1 MVNDCELN
9 KILILFLQLSGR
21 VKIMI
26 IMKDII
32 ELYRLGLIIGY
43 FSIDDIIDCADNLIE
58 IEEESDNEIIEIS
71 LSKKKGV
78 SHIIEKLNQMEYNLK
93 SDLAPKILLGLIYKD
108 FSRNKESVDYLK
120 SFAKML
126 YKLSL
131 HISNKSIGKDIK
143 YEINI
148 VEDYLESALYYDV
161 NFSLASFVNKA
172 EDLLETFLGYAI
184 DYENSKYSIRKAI
197 TNNEILGYWYSFE
210 DGKSLGTRG
219 SEKGVITRDEEYSQ
233 GARITL
239 EKGKTAPYSI
249 TYGVYGLM
257 CDTKFYGDIETAEKK
272 FEIIKYKIAKLIDK
286 YPDEHDDSYD
296 KKMDIIYKLM
306 EELVNLN

>member
-1 MVNDCELN
+1 
-9 KILILFLQLSGR
+9 
-21 VKIMI
+21 MI

-32 ELYRLGLIIGY
+32 ELYRLGLTIGY
-43 FSIDDIIDCADNLIE
+43 FSIDDIIDWADYFIE
-58 IEEESDNEIIEIS
+58 MEEEPDYEIIEIS

-78 SHIIEKLNQMEYNLK
+78 CYIVEKLNQMEYNLK

-108 FSRNKESVDYLK
+108 FSMNKESVDYLK

-126 YKLSL
+126 YELSL
-131 HISNKSIGKDIK
+131 HISDESVGEDIK

-161 NFSLASFVNKA
+161 NFSLDSFVKNA
-172 EDLLETFLGYAI
+172 EDLLEPFLGYAI
-184 DYENSKYSIRKAI
+184 DYENSKYSKRKS
-197 TNNEILGYWYSFE
+197 TNNNEIFGYWNSFE
-210 DGKSLGTRG
+210 NGKSLGTEG
-219 SEKGVITRDEEYSQ
+219 SEKGVIIRDEEYSQ

-239 EKGKTAPYSI
+239 EKGKTPPYSI

-272 FEIIKYKIAKLIDK
+272 FEIIKYKIARLIDK

-306 EELVNLN
+306 EELVNYNWTKNWN

>member
-1 MVNDCELN
+1 
-9 KILILFLQLSGR
+9 
-21 VKIMI
+21 
-26 IMKDII
+26 
-32 ELYRLGLIIGY
+32 
-43 FSIDDIIDCADNLIE
+43 
-58 IEEESDNEIIEIS
+58 
-71 LSKKKGV
+71 
-78 SHIIEKLNQMEYNLK
+78 MEYNLK

-108 FSRNKESVDYLK
+108 FSMNKESVDYLK

-126 YKLSL
+126 YELSL
-131 HISNKSIGKDIK
+131 HISDESVGEDIK

-161 NFSLASFVNKA
+161 NFSLDSFVKNA
-172 EDLLETFLGYAI
+172 EDLLEPFLGYAI
-184 DYENSKYSIRKAI
+184 DYENSKYSKRKS
-197 TNNEILGYWYSFE
+197 TNNNEIFGYWNSFE
-210 DGKSLGTRG
+210 NGKSLGTEG
-219 SEKGVITRDEEYSQ
+219 SEKGVIIRDEEYSQ

-239 EKGKTAPYSI
+239 EKGKTPPYSI

-306 EELVNLN
+306 EELVNYN

>member
-1 MVNDCELN
+1 
-9 KILILFLQLSGR
+9 
-21 VKIMI
+21 MI
-26 IMKDII
+26 VIKDII
-32 ELYRLGLIIGY
+32 ELYRLGLTIGY
-43 FSIDDIIDCADNLIE
+43 FSVDDIIDWADYLIE
-58 IEEESDNEIIEIS
+58 MEEEPDYEIIEIS

-78 SHIIEKLNQMEYNLK
+78 CYIVERLNQMEYNLK

-108 FSRNKESVDYLK
+108 FSMNKESVDYLK

-126 YKLSL
+126 YELSL
-131 HISNKSIGKDIK
+131 HISDESVGEDIK

-161 NFSLASFVNKA
+161 NFSLDNFVKNA
-172 EDLLETFLGYAI
+172 EDLLEPFLGYAI
-184 DYENSKYSIRKAI
+184 DYENSKYSKRKA
-197 TNNEILGYWYSFE
+197 TNNNEIFGYWNSFE
-210 DGKSLGTRG
+210 NGKSIGTEG
-219 SEKGVITRDEEYSQ
+219 SEKGVIIRDEEYSQ

-239 EKGKTAPYSI
+239 EKGKTLTYSI

-306 EELVNLN
+306 EELVNFN

>member
-1 MVNDCELN
+1 
-9 KILILFLQLSGR
+9 
-21 VKIMI
+21 MI
-26 IMKDII
+26 VMKDII
-32 ELYRLGLIIGY
+32 ELYRLGLTIGY
-43 FSIDDIIDCADNLIE
+43 FSIDDIIDWADYLIE
-58 IEEESDNEIIEIS
+58 MEEEPDYEIIEIS
-71 LSKKKGV
+71 LSEKKGV
-78 SHIIEKLNQMEYNLK
+78 CYIVEKLNQMEYYLK

-108 FSRNKESVDYLK
+108 FSMNKESADYLK

-126 YKLSL
+126 YELSL
-131 HISNKSIGKDIK
+131 HISDESVGEDIK

-161 NFSLASFVNKA
+161 NFSLDSFIKNA
-172 EDLLETFLGYAI
+172 EDLLEPFLGYAI
-184 DYENSKYSIRKAI
+184 DYENSKYSKRKS
-197 TNNEILGYWYSFE
+197 TNNNEIFGCWNSFE
-210 DGKSLGTRG
+210 NGKSLGTEG
-219 SEKGVITRDEEYSQ
+219 SEKGVIIRDEEYSQ

-239 EKGKTAPYSI
+239 EKGKTPPYSI

-286 YPDEHDDSYD
+286 YPDEDDDSYD

-306 EELVNLN
+306 EELVNFN